1 MATPHCAMAQGASM
15 AETSW
20 NACLA
25 CSYWKEWSRA
35 TARLKPGS
43 TVFKQDIGKWTEP
56 ISSAESSW
64 WCSCAAS
71 PREPIK
77 KSATS
82 KIVVRRIGFFL
93 RKQFEI
99 TGKQNEEHLR
109 KYVDADVPSQRR
121 NNGVPGD
128 YQAKG
133 PVGALTSAN

>member
-71 PREPIK
+71 PSELNK
-77 KSATS
+77 KNAAS
-82 KIVVRRIGFFL
+82 KIVVRCISLLL
-93 RKQFEI
+93 RSKLEI
-99 TGKQNEEHLR
+99 AEK
-109 KYVDADVPSQRR
+109 
-121 NNGVPGD
+121 
-128 YQAKG
+128 
-133 PVGALTSAN
+133 